1 MESPERGIRGHSDR
15 ADICSDG
22 SVFPDEEIADDVP
35 QVLEARHHRV
45 GSPSAAATD
54 IAGNACQNTASNEP
68 GAPDP
73 EF

>member
-1 MESPERGIRGHSDR
+1 MEASFRT
-15 ADICSDG
+15 
-22 SVFPDEEIADDVP
+22 EEIADDVP

-54 IAGNACQNTASNEP
+54 IAGNARQNTASNEP